1 MDLIRYYAITTVE
14 DEYLGKCANT
24 YDNKCILLTALRD
37 YLSALEAQGVIRAG
51 SSGAELDAD
60 ATRAYLLEQASGNS
74 SESVPSATR
83 SCARRTPAAMCSFS
97 CMARCWMPWKIST
110 SFCRRSKEGTQCLI
124 S

>member
-1 MDLIRYYAITTVE
+1 MKEFIEMLKKIKLVAAVDLIRYYAITTVE

-60 ATRAYLLEQASGNS
+60 ATR
-74 SESVPSATR
+74 

-97 CMARCWMPWKIST
+97 CTARCWMPWKIST